1 MQERSAAPLVVCPPR
16 LAAARRGVGAR
27 RSSSCLALEGPDA
40 NEDIDHFLF
49 LFWTSRMHFA
59 TKIAKTGAKTGALW
73 ECLRSV
79 LRSPYPR
86 RMAWQGLRPAVGDRG
101 IPLGP
106 T

>member
-1 MQERSAAPLVVCPPR
+1 MHGAA
-16 LAAARRGVGAR
+16 

-40 NEDIDHFLF
+40 NEDIDHHFIF
-49 LFWTSRMHFA
+49 YFFVPSRMHFG